1 MGTKKDPSLEA
12 YLVNDMGINDSFQCE
27 EEKYS
32 GLKKAAFP
40 GLMQKPCLPRNAQ
53 FKQCIGGLRW
63 EMSAFGPIS
72 PVSGG
77 FISEIFS

>member
-1 MGTKKDPSLEA
+1 VEA

-53 FKQCIGGLRW
+53 FKHWIGGLRW
-63 EMSAFGPIS
+63 EMSTFGPIS
-72 PVSGG
+72 LVSEG